1 VSEVARQAGRWTE
14 ADIPDQRGRT
24 ALITGAN
31 SGLGFHAAA
40 GLARKGATVILA
52 CRDARKAADAAGRIS
67 ALAPEAVTEVVRFD
81 LASLDS
87 VRAAADEVKS
97 GHANLDLLINN
108 AGLLG
113 TRRGT
118 TADGFELH
126 FGTHHLG
133 HFALT
138 GLLLDRLLA
147 APGSRIVTVSSL
159 GHRLTRLDF
168 DDLQSSRRRVSS
180 GDAYARS
187 KLANVLFALEL
198 ERRLAAAGAHA
209 VSLAADPGLAQT
221 SVLRQL
227 PAGIRAA
234 ARPAE
239 LLLFQSAQ
247 MGALPVLRAAT
258 DPAARGGEY
267 YCPGGRAHLTG
278 YPEPVRPAKRARD
291 RDAQRR
297 LWEES
302 QRLTGVTYPV

>member
-1 VSEVARQAGRWTE
+1 M
-14 ADIPDQRGRT
+14 PDQRGRT

-31 SGLGFHAAA
+31 SGLGFQAAT
-40 GLARKGATVILA
+40 GLARKGAVVILA
-52 CRDARKAADAAGRIS
+52 CRDAGKAAIAAARISDAAPGG
-67 ALAPEAVTEVVRFD
+67 VTEVQRLD
-81 LASLDS
+81 LGSLDS
-87 VRAAADEVKS
+87 VRAAADEIKS
-97 GHANLDLLINN
+97 RHASLDLLINN

-113 TRRGT
+113 AHRAT

-126 FGTHHLG
+126 FGIHHLG

-168 DDLQSSRRRVSS
+168 DDLQSTRPRISN
-180 GDAYARS
+180 GDTYARS

-198 ERRLAAAGAHA
+198 ERRLAAAGARA
-209 VSLAADPGLAQT
+209 ASLAADPGVARSGL
-221 SVLRQL
+221 LGHL
-227 PAGIRAA
+227 PTGFRVAA
-234 ARPAE
+234 IPVE

-247 MGALPVLRAAT
+247 MGALPLLRAAT

-267 YCPGGRAHLTG
+267 YCPRGRAHLTG
-278 YPEPVRPAKRARD
+278 YPEPARPARRARD
-291 RDAQRR
+291 LDDQRR

-302 QRLTGVTYPV
+302 QRLTGVAYPI

>member
-1 VSEVARQAGRWTE
+1 MAGQAGRWTE

-31 SGLGFHAAA
+31 SGLGFHAAV
-40 GLARKGATVILA
+40 GLARNGAAVILA
-52 CRDARKAADAAGRIS
+52 CRDGRKAKDAAARIS
-67 ALAPEAVTEVVRFD
+67 ALVPEAILEVVHLD
-81 LASLDS
+81 LASLGS
-87 VRAAADEVKS
+87 VRATAEEVKS
-97 GHANLDLLINN
+97 GHARLDLLINN

-113 TRRGT
+113 TQRGT

-159 GHRLTRLDF
+159 GHRLTGLDF
-168 DDLQSSRRRVSS
+168 DDLQSSRRHISS

-198 ERRLAAAGAHA
+198 ERRLAAAGAQA
-209 VSLAADPGLAQT
+209 ASLAADPGVAR
-221 SVLRQL
+221 SSILRHL
-227 PAGIRAA
+227 PTGIRAA
-234 ARPAE
+234 ARPVE

-247 MGALPVLRAAT
+247 MGTLPVLRAAT
-258 DPAARGGEY
+258 DPAAHGGQY

-278 YPEPVRPAKRARD
+278 YPEPARPAKRARN
-291 RDAQRR
+291 RDDQRR

-302 QRLTGVTYPV
+302 QRLTGVTYPI

>member
-1 VSEVARQAGRWTE
+1 M
-14 ADIPDQRGRT
+14 PDQRGRT

-31 SGLGFHAAA
+31 SGLGFHAAV
-40 GLARKGATVILA
+40 GLAQKGGTVILA
-52 CRDARKAADAAGRIS
+52 CRDAGKAKDASARIS
-67 ALAPEAVTEVVRFD
+67 ALVREARTQVVHLD

-87 VRAAADEVKS
+87 VRAAADEVRS
-97 GHANLDLLINN
+97 GHASLDLLINN

-113 TRRGT
+113 GRRGT
-118 TADGFELH
+118 TAEGFEPH
-126 FGTHHLG
+126 FGINHLG

-138 GLLLDRLLA
+138 GLLLDRLLM

-159 GHRLTRLDF
+159 GHRFTRVDF
-168 DDLQSSRRRVSS
+168 DDLQSSHQHISS

-187 KLANVLFALEL
+187 KLANVLFAFEL
-198 ERRLAAAGAHA
+198 QRRLAAAGAQA
-209 VSLAADPGLAQT
+209 ASLAADPGTARTGL
-221 SVLRQL
+221 LRHL
-227 PAGIRAA
+227 PAGIQAA
-234 ARPAE
+234 ARPVE

-291 RDAQRR
+291 RDDQRR